1 VLGGRNTPLPILF
14 RTLKTSGADLPR
26 NLKLALAYDG
36 TDFAGWQV
44 QPDRVSVQGTLL
56 SAFEHLT
63 GEKTLP
69 QGSGRTDAGV
79 HALAQVATV
88 TTNSPIPTDNLIRAL
103 NDILPRSIRIL
114 AAEEM
119 PPEFHARRSA
129 VAKTYRYHIYRG
141 AICSPFQARYVYHHP
156 YPLDESRMIQ
166 AAALVEGEHD
176 FTSFA
181 AVDPEKRKE
190 APATDKEKLETKT
203 SLQTNAGFAT
213 NQAELEANSARPEP
227 SKAELDLDNSRPET
241 NKAGLELDNAGL
253 ETNKAGLKTNKADLE
268 PNNVRTIFLS
278 QWQRHADELIYT
290 VRGNGFLHHMVR
302 NLVGTFLM
310 VGKGSLSIADVKRIL
325 ELRDRSAAAATA
337 PASGLFLVSVEY

>member
-1 VLGGRNTPLPILF
+1 
-14 RTLKTSGADLPR
+14 LPR
-26 NLKLALAYDG
+26 NLKLTLAYDG
-36 TDFAGWQV
+36 HDFAGWQV
-44 QPDRVSVQGTLL
+44 QPDRLSVQGTLV

-88 TTNSPIPTDNLIRAL
+88 NTNSPIPIDNLIRAL
-103 NDILPRSIRIL
+103 NDVLPRSIRVL

-119 PPEFHARRSA
+119 PPDFHARRSA

-181 AVDPEKRKE
+181 AVDPEKRKQALSADKKGAVTKSGIDSNAAVDTQSGTVTNTE
-190 APATDKEKLETKT
+190 VETDHSALEID
-203 SLQTNAGFAT
+203 
-213 NQAELEANSARPEP
+213 QAEF
-227 SKAELDLDNSRPET
+227 
-241 NKAGLELDNAGL
+241 
-253 ETNKAGLKTNKADLE
+253 E
-268 PNNVRTIFLS
+268 PNNVRTIFHS
-278 QWQRHADELIYT
+278 QWQRQGDELIYT

-310 VGKGSLSIADVKRIL
+310 VGKGSLTVADVRRIL

>member
-1 VLGGRNTPLPILF
+1 M
-14 RTLKTSGADLPR
+14 PR
-26 NLKLALAYDG
+26 NLKLTLAYDG
-36 TDFAGWQV
+36 HDFAGWQI
-44 QPDRVSVQGTLL
+44 QPDRVSVQGTLV

-79 HALAQVATV
+79 HALAQIATV
-88 TTNSPIPTDNLIRAL
+88 TTNSPIPVDNLVRAL

-156 YPLDESRMIQ
+156 YPLDESRMIE

-181 AVDPEKRKE
+181 AVDPEKRKKTFAIDE
-190 APATDKEKLETKT
+190 DQFETEVGLE
-203 SLQTNAGFAT
+203 
-213 NQAELEANSARPEP
+213 R
-227 SKAELDLDNSRPET
+227 
-241 NKAGLELDNAGL
+241 NKARLATAQAGL
-253 ETNKAGLKTNKADLE
+253 G
-268 PNNVRTIFLS
+268 PNNVRTIFHS
-278 QWQRHADELIYT
+278 QWQRHGDEMIYT

-310 VGKGSLSIADVKRIL
+310 VGKGSLTVADVRRIL

>member
-1 VLGGRNTPLPILF
+1 M
-14 RTLKTSGADLPR
+14 AR
-26 NLKLALAYDG
+26 NLKLTLAYDG
-36 TDFAGWQV
+36 HDFAGWQV
-44 QPDRVSVQGTLL
+44 QPDRVSVQGTLV

-114 AAEEM
+114 AVEEM

-129 VAKTYRYHIYRG
+129 IAKTYRYHIYRG

-156 YPLDESRMIQ
+156 YPLDESRMVQ
-166 AAALVEGEHD
+166 AATLVEGEHD

-181 AVDPEKRKE
+181 AVDPERSKE
-190 APATDKEKLETKT
+190 G
-203 SLQTNAGFAT
+203 Q
-213 NQAELEANSARPEP
+213 EA
-227 SKAELDLDNSRPET
+227 
-241 NKAGLELDNAGL
+241 
-253 ETNKAGLKTNKADLE
+253 
-268 PNNVRTIFLS
+268 NNVRTIFHS
-278 QWQRHADELIYT
+278 QWQRQGDELIYT

-310 VGKGSLSIADVKRIL
+310 VGKGSLTVADVRRIL

>member
-1 VLGGRNTPLPILF
+1 MLGDAQRTVFVFEHFFRF
-14 RTLKTSGADLPR
+14 RTPAARVRPLPR
-26 NLKLALAYDG
+26 NLKITLSYDG
-36 TDFAGWQV
+36 HDFAGWQV
-44 QPDRVSVQGTLL
+44 QPDRVSVQGTLV

-79 HALAQVATV
+79 HALAQIATL
-88 TTNSPIPTDNLIRAL
+88 TPNSPMPADNLVRAL

-114 AAEEM
+114 AVEEM

-156 YPLDESRMIQ
+156 YPLNESRMIE
-166 AAALVEGEHD
+166 AAAVVEGEHD

-190 APATDKEKLETKT
+190 TFAIDEDQFETD
-203 SLQTNAGFAT
+203 
-213 NQAELEANSARPEP
+213 
-227 SKAELDLDNSRPET
+227 
-241 NKAGLELDNAGL
+241 AGLER
-253 ETNKAGLKTNKADLE
+253 NKTGVDTTQTGSG
-268 PNNVRTIFLS
+268 PNNARTIFHS
-278 QWQRHADELIYT
+278 QWQRQGDELIYT

-310 VGKGSLSIADVKRIL
+310 VGKGSLTVADVRRIL

>member
-1 VLGGRNTPLPILF
+1 L
-14 RTLKTSGADLPR
+14 AR
-26 NLKLALAYDG
+26 NLKLTLAYDG
-36 TDFAGWQV
+36 HDFAGWQV
-44 QPDRVSVQGTLL
+44 QPDRLSVQGTLV

-88 TTNSPIPTDNLIRAL
+88 TTNSPIPIDNLIRAL
-103 NDILPRSIRIL
+103 NDVLPRSIRIL

-119 PPEFHARRSA
+119 PPDFHARRSA

-156 YPLDESRMIQ
+156 YPLNESRMIE
-166 AAALVEGEHD
+166 AAALVQGEHD

-181 AVDPEKRKE
+181 AVDPEKRKQ
-190 APATDKEKLETKT
+190 ALAIDKKGAATKSGID
-203 SLQTNAGFAT
+203 SNAAVDIQPGAAT
-213 NQAELEANSARPEP
+213 NTEVEADHSALE
-227 SKAELDLDNSRPET
+227 
-241 NKAGLELDNAGL
+241 
-253 ETNKAGLKTNKADLE
+253 
-268 PNNVRTIFLS
+268 I
-278 QWQRHADELIYT
+278 DELIYT

-310 VGKGSLSIADVKRIL
+310 VGKGSLTVADVRRIL